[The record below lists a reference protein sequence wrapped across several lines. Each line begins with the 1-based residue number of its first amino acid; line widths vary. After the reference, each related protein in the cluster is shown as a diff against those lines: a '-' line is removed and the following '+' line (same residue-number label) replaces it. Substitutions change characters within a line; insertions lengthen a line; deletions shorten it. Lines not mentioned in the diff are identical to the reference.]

1 MLAKGRGLLSPFS
14 TTAAQY
20 SSRLPALQL
29 PALQRR
35 QHACLHVTRAAAAD
49 ESAPVDGGA
58 LAKYGGAFALQT
70 GVMTGTLFGLQQV
83 TQAVGAMDNLP
94 GGVEGET
101 AAKALV
107 TLFFL
112 VTSIKSRIFSPLDA
126 SRPNIKGEKKAID
139 EKKRPSWMPPPP
151 VFPIVWSTIGLLRCI
166 SSVLVW
172 EASGRDLLTTPLI
185 IFCAHLAIG
194 DVWNHIN
201 NIEKR
206 MGVAV
211 PGVLCCWASAVAA
224 TVAYYQADH
233 TAGQLL
239 APSAVWIG
247 IASALIYSIWD
258 LNRLPDGSRDS
269 LYPVKQQQ

>member
-1 MLAKGRGLLSPFS
+1 MLASGKLLSPLTS
-14 TTAAQY
+14 TTAQC
-20 SSRLPALQL
+20 SSRVLPARHLPAL
-29 PALQRR
+29 RR
-35 QHACLHVTRAAAAD
+35 QQHACLLATKAAATD
-49 ESAPVDGGA
+49 EAAPVDGGA
-58 LAKYGGAFALQT
+58 LAKYGGSFALQT
-70 GVMTGTLFGLQQV
+70 GIMTGTLFGLQQV
-83 TQAVGAMDNLP
+83 TQAVSAMDNLP

-151 VFPIVWSTIGLLRCI
+151 VFPIVWSTIGLLRCT

-172 EASGRDLLTTPLI
+172 EASGRDLLATPLI

-201 NIEKR
+201 NVEKR

-224 TVAYYQADH
+224 FVAYYQADQ